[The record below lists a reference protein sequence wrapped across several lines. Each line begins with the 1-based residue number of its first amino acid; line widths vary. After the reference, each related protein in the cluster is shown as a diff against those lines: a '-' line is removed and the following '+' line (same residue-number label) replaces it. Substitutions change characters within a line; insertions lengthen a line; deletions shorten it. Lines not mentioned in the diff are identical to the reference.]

1 MTAFSTAPHRF
12 ALHADH
18 ALTPEGWARGVRVTV
33 EAGRIAS
40 VETNAGPQPGDER
53 LTDRA
58 LLPAPANLHSHAFQR
73 AMAGMTE
80 RRGPGSDDFWTWR
93 RLMYRFLDL
102 LTPDQIE
109 AIAAMVQVE
118 MLEAGYAASVEFHYV
133 HHQPGG
139 LAYDNRAEL
148 SARICAAAQ
157 TSGIGL
163 TLAPVLYTYGGAG
176 KAPLQGGQLR
186 FGNDLDGFSTIMAG
200 AGRALAALP
209 ADARLAAAPHSL
221 RATRP
226 DQLNTVAEAWPDMPL
241 HIHAAEQVREVEDV
255 VAWQG
260 MRPVE
265 YLLDRVGL
273 SDRWCLIHCTQMT
286 ADETAR
292 LAAVGAVAGLCPITE
307 SNLGDGI
314 FEGDA
319 FRRVGGRFGVGSD
332 SDVRIALG
340 EELRTLEYSQRLRH
354 RARNVMADE
363 GASVGE
369 TLYRGAL
376 AGGGQAAGRDSGAL
390 APGLWADM
398 LAIDVTDLR
407 LAPLT
412 PDQWLDGWIFAA
424 DDRVVR
430 TVWSAG
436 RAMVRDGRHVARDAV
451 EARYRAAMAALT
463 GAL

>member
-1 MTAFSTAPHRF
+1 MTAIHVE
-12 ALHADH
+12 H
-18 ALTPEGWARGVRVTV
+18 ALTPGGWARDVRVTV
-33 EAGRIAS
+33 AEGRIAA
-40 VETNAGPQPGDER
+40 VEAGAEPQLGDVR
-53 LTDRA
+53 LTRRA

-93 RLMYRFLDL
+93 KLMYRFLDL
-102 LTPDQIE
+102 LTPEQIE

-139 LAYDNRAEL
+139 LPYANRAEL
-148 SARICAAAQ
+148 SERICAAAA

-163 TLAPVLYTYGGAG
+163 TLAPVLYSYGGAG
-176 KAPLQGGQLR
+176 ERPLAGGQLR
-186 FGNDLDGFSTIMAG
+186 FGDDLDGFSAIMAG

-209 ADARLAAAPHSL
+209 GDARLAAAPHSL

-226 DQLNTVAEAWPDMPL
+226 DQLNTVAEAWPDMPI

-255 VAWQG
+255 EAWLG

-265 YLLDRVGL
+265 FLLDRVGL

-307 SNLGDGI
+307 SNLGDGV
-314 FEGDA
+314 FNGDA
-319 FRRVGGRFGVGSD
+319 FRRAGGRWGVGSD
-332 SDVRIALG
+332 SDVRISLS

-363 GASVGE
+363 GGSVGE
-369 TLYRGAL
+369 TLYAGAL
-376 AGGGQAAGRDSGAL
+376 AGGAQAAGRESGRL
-390 APGLWADM
+390 SPGMWADM
-398 LAIDVTDLR
+398 VAIDLDDLV

-412 PDQWLDGWIFAA
+412 PGQWIDGWTFAA
-424 DDRVVR
+424 GDRVVR
-430 TVWSAG
+430 EVWSAG
-436 RAMVRDGRHVARDAV
+436 RHVVREGRHVRRESV
-451 EARYRAAMAALT
+451 EAAYRAALATLV